1 MKRLI
6 SAVLLLTFLNGCSLP
21 LVGSLTSSTV
31 TGVATGNYQR
41 SLVSGSIDLAVHKT
55 TGKTPGQHLYA
66 AVENKYTEK
75 KLKKHFPNKE
85 LKIRDFQLSWKDY
98 GPDISPTMASVKNHS
113 VKRPVSDYRVEYYT
127 NQSSFLFFNYN

>member
-1 MKRLI
+1 MKRII
-6 SAVLLLTFLNGCSLP
+6 SALLLITFLNGCSLP

-41 SLVSGSIDLAVHKT
+41 SLVSGGLDLAVHKT

-75 KLKKHFPNKE
+75 KLKKHFPNEEIKY
-85 LKIRDFQLSWKDY
+85 KD
-98 GPDISPTMASVKNHS
+98 
-113 VKRPVSDYRVEYYT
+113 
-127 NQSSFLFFNYN
+127 L